1 MTTIATLEEFA
12 YAIRL
17 EPAAAAKHQLL
28 LELAEGLVVDELGV
42 LDSYSTSAK
51 SVVLAAAARGYYN
64 LLAAKREQGIDRKA
78 EPGDRQAAQD
88 LVRLTDDEI
97 DQLGGAVRGPQF
109 AFPGTWPYP
118 DPVEAPTDTVSWP

>member
-28 LELAEGLVVDELGV
+28 LELAEGLVVGELGE

-51 SVVLAAAARGYYN
+51 SVVLSAAARGYYN

-78 EPGDRQAAQD
+78 EPGDRQAAQE
-88 LVRLTDDEI
+88 LVCLTDEEI
-97 DQLGGAVRGPQF
+97 NKLGGTARGPQF
-109 AFPGTWPYP
+109 SFPGALPYP
-118 DPVEAPTDTVSWP
+118 DPVECPADTVSWP